1 MAKWSGTTNRENM
14 MIDFQV
20 WMCGYCSTQI
30 TNNTHCENCNEYDG
44 AMTLEEWTTF
54 NAIAPRVFV
63 GI

>member
-1 MAKWSGTTNRENM
+1 M